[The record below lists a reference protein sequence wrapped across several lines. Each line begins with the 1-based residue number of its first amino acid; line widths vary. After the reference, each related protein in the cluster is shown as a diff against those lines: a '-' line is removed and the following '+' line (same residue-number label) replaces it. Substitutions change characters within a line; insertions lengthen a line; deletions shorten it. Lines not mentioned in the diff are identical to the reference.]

1 MMKIL
6 TERDY
11 GDHASTYRKPQG
23 GTRPIGDAPES
34 QIGKYSYDVFSITGI
49 TTFIE
54 AFWTP
59 ARCLTTSSRP
69 WMV

>member
-34 QIGKYSYDVFSITGI
+34 QIGKYSYDVFSTTGI
-49 TTFIE
+49 MIY
-54 AFWTP
+54 A
-59 ARCLTTSSRP
+59 
-69 WMV
+69 

>member
-11 GDHASTYRKPQG
+11 GDFASTDRKPQG

-34 QIGKYSYDVFSITGI
+34 QIGKYSYDVFSTTGI
-49 TTFIE
+49 MIY
-54 AFWTP
+54 A
-59 ARCLTTSSRP
+59 
-69 WMV
+69 